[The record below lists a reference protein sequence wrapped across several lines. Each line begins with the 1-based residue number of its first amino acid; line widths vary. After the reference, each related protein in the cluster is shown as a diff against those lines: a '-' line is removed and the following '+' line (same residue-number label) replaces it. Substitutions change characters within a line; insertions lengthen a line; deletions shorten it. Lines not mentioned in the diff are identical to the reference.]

1 MNRAMKLLVLGVCA
15 VAMARYVP
23 VYYHTWEFNRF
34 VSEQVPRIRREA
46 PLKQAILSKAEEHN
60 IPITD
65 QDITMTTSDSVLRVN
80 VEYQVP
86 VNFYIFT
93 RAFKFSAVGSGFM
106 MRSSS

>member
-1 MNRAMKLLVLGVCA
+1 
-15 VAMARYVP
+15 
-23 VYYHTWEFNRF
+23 
-34 VSEQVPRIRREA
+34 
-46 PLKQAILSKAEEHN
+46 
-60 IPITD
+60 
-65 QDITMTTSDSVLRVN
+65 MTTSDSVLRVN